1 MRKIFVMPVLALA
14 VAGCVN
20 QQQSRPQVRDVGA
33 AQQTMEKSPQYTV
46 KTGDTLYGIAWEHNI
61 DYRNLAALNDI
72 APPYSIFPG
81 QTIRLRKGAQAG
93 GSQQVAKTGAQS
105 DESSNG
111 AVTTGLGQDVASS
124 AAEQSGADSQQ
135 SDWLLPDEPAEAE
148 STVPASDQ
156 NESVSGTSRQAVQQ
170 QSSDADADNGQV
182 VKAGE
187 SEGTADKPAKKT
199 AEKASEPSTRQAKS
213 DGGEDS
219 AGKRQAAADVKEK
232 RADRSYTPAEN
243 IAWQWP
249 AKGNLTG
256 RFDEEGSITAGID
269 IAGEKGQS
277 VKAAG
282 PGIVVYAGSGVRG
295 YGNLV
300 LLKHND
306 QFLSAY
312 AHNDSLNVSENDVI
326 KAGEVIATMG
336 NSDAESVRLHFEV
349 RKNGEP
355 QDPLEYLP
363 SR

>member
-1 MRKIFVMPVLALA
+1 MRKIFVMSVLALA
-14 VAGCVN
+14 VAGCAN
-20 QQQSRPQVRDVGA
+20 QQNSRPQVRDVSD
-33 AQQTMEKSPQYTV
+33 AQQAVKNTPQYTV

-61 DYRNLAALNDI
+61 DYRKLATLNNI

-81 QTIRLRKGAQAG
+81 QTIRLRKGAQADDG
-93 GSQQVAKTGAQS
+93 RQVAQAGAQPAAS
-105 DESSNG
+105 QGG
-111 AVTTGLGQDVASS
+111 AVATGLGQGVASNS
-124 AAEQSGADSQQ
+124 ATGQGGADSQQ
-135 SDWLLPDEPAEAE
+135 VDWLLPDEPVETGDTASSNNNAATG
-148 STVPASDQ
+148 STDQ
-156 NESVSGTSRQAVQQ
+156 GAQTEDSH
-170 QSSDADADNGQV
+170 SDADKSQV

-187 SEGTADKPAKKT
+187 PEGAADKTPA
-199 AEKASEPSTRQAKS
+199 KASEK
-213 DGGEDS
+213 
-219 AGKRQAAADVKEK
+219 AADKTSGNAGSDASDEDAEQKQPAASTSAEK

-249 AKGNLTG
+249 VEGKLTG

-269 IAGEKGQS
+269 IAGEKGQP

-312 AHNDSLNVSENDVI
+312 AHNDSLNVSENDVV

-336 NSDAESVRLHFEV
+336 NSDAESVKLHFEV
-349 RKNGEP
+349 RKDGEP
-355 QDPLEYLP
+355 QDPLTYLP